1 MKLIERTDYLNR
13 LKRLKGTPDIKII
26 TGIRRSGKSELLRAY
41 RTYLENT
48 YSNQSSKLYASAKHA
63 QLPNAL
69 QQQDNSNNHELNII
83 NIDFNNLNYENLKN
97 YKSLFE
103 YVESRYIPG
112 AYNVLMIDE
121 VQLCPK
127 FELAINS
134 LHNSNKYDIYLT
146 GSNAFLLSSDLAT
159 LFSGRFVE
167 IPVFPFSF
175 AEYCE
180 YFEITSNFND
190 ALQKYLQQGGLAGSY
205 VYANQDDAKAYIKN
219 VYTTLVKRDLVDKY
233 AISEVSL
240 LDSICEFLMDNIANL
255 TTANNVSSI
264 LKQNQI
270 ETTHIT
276 VGNYLK
282 YLCNAFMFYKVKRY
296 DIRGKKYLE
305 TNEKYYLADTA
316 LRYAIL
322 GTRNMDYGRAYENIV
337 ALELMRR
344 GYTIY
349 VGKLYQKE
357 VDFVAVKASK
367 KLYIQVSDNIS
378 DDATLERELS
388 PLKAIKDAYPK
399 ILLANTRHDSYDIEG
414 IRVIDIAQ
422 WLLGTK

>member
-1 MKLIERTDYLNR
+1 MKIIERTDYLNR
-13 LKRLKGTPDIKII
+13 LKRVKGTPDIKII

-41 RTYLENT
+41 STYLENT
-48 YSNQSSKLYASAKHA
+48 YGNQSSKLYASAKHA
-63 QLPNAL
+63 QLPNTL
-69 QQQDNSNNHELNII
+69 QQQNNLNNQQLNII
-83 NIDFNNLNYENLKN
+83 SIDFNNLNYENLKN
-97 YKSLFE
+97 YKSLFK

-205 VYANQDDAKAYIKN
+205 VYANQNDAEAYIKN

-233 AISEVSL
+233 SISEVSL

-255 TTANNVSSI
+255 TTANNISSI
-264 LKQNQI
+264 LKQNHI
-270 ETTHIT
+270 ETTHVT

-344 GYTIY
+344 GYSIY

-357 VDFVAVKASK
+357 VDFVAIKASEK
-367 KLYIQVSDNIS
+367 IYIQVSDNIS
-378 DDATLERELS
+378 DDSTLERELL
-388 PLKAIKDAYPK
+388 PLKAIKDSYTK

-422 WLLGTK
+422 WLLSAN

>member
-26 TGIRRSGKSELLRAY
+26 TGIRRSGKFELLRAY

-48 YSNQSSKLYASAKHA
+48 YSNQSSKLYTSAKHA

-146 GSNAFLLSSDLAT
+146 RSNAFLLSSDLAT

-388 PLKAIKDAYPK
+388 PLKAIKDSYTK
-399 ILLANTRHDSYDIEG
+399 ILLANTRHDSYDVEG
-414 IRVIDIAQ
+414 IHIIDIAQ
-422 WLLGTK
+422 WLIDAK